1 MKILKLVT
9 ALLVAVNLYAK
20 SDEKTIIIGAT
31 PVPHAEILEEVVKPI
46 LAKEGYSLEVKIFND
61 YVLPNLATEQGDL
74 DANYFQGLPYMKA
87 FNKDNNTHIVPTAG
101 VHVEP
106 MGIYSKK
113 IKSLDELK
121 NGDIVA
127 ISNNAADSTRSLN
140 LLEKAGIIKTKD
152 LEYKSPHDI
161 TENPKNLK
169 FVEMESALTPRALN
183 DATIAF
189 ININYALDA
198 GLKPVEDAL
207 LLEGKDSPYTNYV
220 AVKAGNEDLPKIK
233 ALDNAIL
240 SDEVREFIKSRYK
253 GAVIPSF

>member
-1 MKILKLVT
+1 MKILKLAT

-46 LAKEGYSLEVKIFND
+46 LAKEGYRLEVKIFND

-106 MGIYSKK
+106 MGVYSKK

-121 NGDIVA
+121 NGDVVA

-161 TENPKNLK
+161 TENSKNLK

-233 ALDNAIL
+233 ALDKAIL
-240 SDEVREFIKSRYK
+240 SDEVREFINSRYK

>member
-1 MKILKLVT
+1 MKILKLAT
-9 ALLVAVNLYAK
+9 ALLVTVNLYAK

-46 LAKEGYSLEVKIFND
+46 LAKEGYRLEVKIFND

-140 LLEKAGIIKTKD
+140 LLEKASIIKTKD

-240 SDEVREFIKSRYK
+240 SDEVREFINSRYK

>member
-1 MKILKLVT
+1 MKFLKIT
-9 ALLVAVNLYAK
+9 AALLVALNLYAK

-31 PVPHAEILEEVVKPI
+31 PIPHAEILEEVVKP
-46 LAKEGYSLEVKIFND
+46 LLEKEGYKLEIKVFND
-61 YVLPNLATEQGDL
+61 YVIPNIATEQGDL

-87 FNKDNNTHIVPTAG
+87 FNKDNKTNIVPTVG

-127 ISNNAADSTRSLN
+127 ISNNGADSTRSLN
-140 LLEKAGIIKTKD
+140 LLEKAGIIKVKD
-152 LEYKSPHDI
+152 VEYKNPHDI
-161 TENPKNLK
+161 IENPKNLK
-169 FVEMESALTPRALN
+169 FIEMESALTPRALN

-220 AVKAGNEDLPKIK
+220 AVKAGNENLPKIK
-233 ALDNAIL
+233 ALDKAIL
-240 SDEVREFIKSRYK
+240 SQEVKDFIIKRYN